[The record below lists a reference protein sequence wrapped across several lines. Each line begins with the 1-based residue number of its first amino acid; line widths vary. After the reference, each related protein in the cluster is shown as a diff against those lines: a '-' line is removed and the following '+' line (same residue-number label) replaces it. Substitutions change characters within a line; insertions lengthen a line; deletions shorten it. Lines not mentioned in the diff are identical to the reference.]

1 MGTRVAGGV
10 AHRVLT
16 SAAVLAAVVLAALLI
31 LPGTPAGA
39 AAQRS
44 AEQMTTSRAD
54 GGTPGW
60 TAEQAIAALTA
71 GPVAQ
76 LLGSPAVFDTAALTA
91 AIGTSNVKI
100 LAVPFAH
107 PEKLTDSDM
116 DDATSDELD
125 KVRSWSYEQDAD
137 LVTVVGLKINLSGLY
152 EQWPDSVPDL
162 QRVMVRADLTQN
174 LLFSIAYEQ
183 SGLAAADATE
193 PQVGELETE
202 VQAAPADTETIAS
215 ALATDGYY
223 AAPGVDAPEAAFPG
237 WQEVGPD
244 RVVRVALL
252 PGPAAGEP
260 LVDELTPLAARF
272 PDDIV
277 VVATG
282 RWVQMA
288 GPDQQLLDSATL
300 YGYGAFYNR
309 VVQNDLPAANL
320 SLGMLRRVGALR
332 TGAVSDQQ
340 SPATTDPVSGVSP
353 ILPWLFVGTALIVV
367 AGLLLLRRR
376 RVTKTA
382 DAARDDR
389 RARSRTTAQLSLL
402 SQQILDLDGLA
413 TNGAARDLVD
423 RATERY
429 GTARDLLLK
438 SGDRQVAQSAIDEA
452 SELLARAAADIGV
465 PLAGAPTDREPT
477 ATDDLAPQGDR

>member
-1 MGTRVAGGV
+1 V
-10 AHRVLT
+10 
-16 SAAVLAAVVLAALLI
+16 SAVSGPAALADAP
-31 LPGTPAGA
+31 PGSTAPA
-39 AAQRS
+39 AAP
-44 AEQMTTSRAD
+44 
-54 GGTPGW
+54 PGW

-76 LLGSPAVFDTAALTA
+76 LPGSPAVIDAAALTT
-91 AIGTSNVKI
+91 AIGSSNVRI

-162 QRVMVRADLTQN
+162 QRVMVRSDLTQS
-174 LLFSIAYEQ
+174 LLFSVAYEQ
-183 SGLAAADATE
+183 SGRDAADAAEQSATPE
-193 PQVGELETE
+193 PE
-202 VQAAPADTETIAS
+202 VPAAEAGTETIAT
-215 ALATDGYY
+215 ALTEANYY
-223 AAPGVDAPEAAFPG
+223 AAPGVDAPATAFPG

-252 PGPAAGEP
+252 AGPAAGEP
-260 LVDELTPLAARF
+260 LVDQLTPLAARF

-277 VVATG
+277 VVASG

-288 GPDQQLLDSATL
+288 GPDQQLLDSAVL

-320 SLGMLRRVGALR
+320 ALGMLRRVGALR

-340 SPATTDPVSGVSP
+340 GPATKDPVSGVSRV
-353 ILPWLFVGTALIVV
+353 LPWLFVGTALVVV

-376 RVTKTA
+376 RSATA
-382 DAARDDR
+382 VNAARDDS
-389 RARSRTTAQLSLL
+389 RARSRTTAQLTLL
-402 SQQILDLDGLA
+402 AGQILDLDGLA
-413 TNGAARDLVD
+413 IHGDAKELVAR
-423 RATERY
+423 ASERY
-429 GTARDLLLK
+429 GTARDLLR
-438 SGDRQVAQSAIDEA
+438 SGGDRQVAQSAIDEA
-452 SELLARAAADIGV
+452 SDLLSRAAADIGV
-465 PLAGAPTDREPT
+465 PLAGAPAGEESIATDRP
-477 ATDDLAPQGDR
+477 ASHGGR